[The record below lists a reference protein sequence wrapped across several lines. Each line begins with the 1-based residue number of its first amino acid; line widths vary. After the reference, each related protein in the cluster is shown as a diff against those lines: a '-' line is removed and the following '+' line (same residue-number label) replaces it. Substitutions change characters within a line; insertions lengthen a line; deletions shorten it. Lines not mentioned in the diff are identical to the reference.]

1 MCEFTTKSFRI
12 DQAKIVVCKNQEVM
26 GQYAARYVARA
37 IRLVANRKQDIRMIF
52 AAAVSQLTFY
62 KHLIT
67 TPDIPWQ
74 RITAFQMD
82 EYHSLPTAAPQRF
95 GNFLYQHLYRHR
107 PFGQIHYLKDDIG
120 QYEQLL
126 TEKPID
132 IVCMGIGENG
142 HLAFNDPPVADF
154 SDQETIKKVTLDARC
169 RHQQV
174 HDGQFKLVDEVP
186 PEALT
191 LTIPTLLNAE
201 YISVFVPGSNKA
213 EAVYHCLT
221 QPVSTQCPAS
231 ILRTHSQTQLFLDP
245 QSANKVTEIIQ

>member
-1 MCEFTTKSFRI
+1 MCQFTTKSFRI
-12 DQAKIVVCKNQEVM
+12 EKAKVVVCKNEEVM
-26 GQYAARYVARA
+26 GQHAARYVARA
-37 IRLVANRKQDIRMIF
+37 MRSVMAKKKEIRMIF

-62 KHLIT
+62 EHLIT

-82 EYHSLPTAAPQRF
+82 EYHSLPADAPQRF
-95 GNFLYQHLYRHR
+95 GNFLYKHLYRHR
-107 PFGQIHYLKDDIG
+107 PFGQIHYLKDDIEE
-120 QYEQLL
+120 YEQLL

-154 SDQETIKKVTLDARC
+154 SDPKTIKKVPLDVRC
-169 RHQQV
+169 KQQQV
-174 HDGQFKLVDEVP
+174 HDGQFEHVDEVP

-201 YISVFVPGSNKA
+201 YLSVFVPGANKA

-221 QPVSTQCPAS
+221 QPVSTHCPAS
-231 ILRTHSQTQLFLDP
+231 ILRTHPQTQLFLDQ
-245 QSANKVTEIIQ
+245 QSANKLTEII